1 MTQHRSQGT
10 GVFTPAEPRPGAGD
24 GALAPSESLSKFVQA
39 FFEGAGP
46 TLTTLLNR
54 PVSIAVREVVQL
66 SGKEVAGRIPMP
78 CVLLEARYQRGLQ
91 GGHWLSLGL
100 PGALLIGHALAGEA
114 EGEALEFTPADADAV
129 GEVANQLL
137 GAAASALKPLLTRSV
152 AFDPVS
158 LTVAEDASGLPSEL
172 SVGKERLWLVRAEAT
187 GPDGFRAEMSLV
199 VGPDLVREI
208 AALVEEAGSA
218 APAVEAP
225 LPATAPSGIDLIL
238 DVTLPVAVE
247 LGRSRMQIQD
257 ILKLAPGSIIELD
270 KSAGDPVDIL
280 INDRPIAKGEVVV
293 IDENFGVRLTSIV
306 TTTERIRTLR

>member
-129 GEVANQLL
+129 GEVTNQLL

-158 LTVAEDASGLPSEL
+158 L
-172 SVGKERLWLVRAEAT
+172 
-187 GPDGFRAEMSLV
+187 
-199 VGPDLVREI
+199 
-208 AALVEEAGSA
+208 
-218 APAVEAP
+218 
-225 LPATAPSGIDLIL
+225 
-238 DVTLPVAVE
+238 
-247 LGRSRMQIQD
+247 
-257 ILKLAPGSIIELD
+257 
-270 KSAGDPVDIL
+270 
-280 INDRPIAKGEVVV
+280 
-293 IDENFGVRLTSIV
+293 
-306 TTTERIRTLR
+306 

>member
-1 MTQHRSQGT
+1 M
-10 GVFTPAEPRPGAGD
+10 
-24 GALAPSESLSKFVQA
+24 LAPSESLSRFVQA

-54 PVSIAVREVVQL
+54 PVAVAVREVVQL
-66 SGKEVAGRIPMP
+66 SPTEAVERLPLP

-91 GGHWLSLGL
+91 GGHWITVGMT
-100 PGALLIGHALAGEA
+100 GALLIGHALIGEA
-114 EGEALEFTPADADAV
+114 EGEALEFTPAHADAV
-129 GEVANQLL
+129 GETMNQLF
-137 GAAASALKPLLTRSV
+137 GAAASALKPVLGRSV
-152 AFDPVS
+152 AFEPAS
-158 LTVAEDASGLPSEL
+158 LTVAEDSSGLPAEL
-172 SVGKERLWLVRAEAT
+172 GVGKERLWLVRAEAT

-306 TTTERIRTLR
+306 TTAERIRTLR